1 MEVGGFVLAEEVEQV
16 EAQQLV
22 HLGRLG
28 QQLGIVDVVR
38 LQSERN
44 VVENV
49 SVASTLLAE
58 VFFDFE
64 HPTQTD
70 FLV

>member
-38 LQSERN
+38 LQSERKCT
-44 VVENV
+44 
-49 SVASTLLAE
+49 SVASALL
-58 VFFDFE
+58 VFKDGNFMALSS
-64 HPTQTD
+64 P
-70 FLV
+70 